1 MSLFFASPALA
12 AIGDA
17 PVNKPGSSTNQNTT
31 STTDTTDNNTTNG
44 GINQVLVTNQAT
56 NSEEEE
62 QCKTDGHELPQDFV
76 DKCLQQNKF
85 LQLIKKIINFFTI
98 GVGVIVTIMIVIGGI
113 QYSLS
118 KGDSG
123 AVASAKKRIVNALLA
138 LLAFIFL
145 RAFLEWIIPGG
156 IF

>member
-1 MSLFFASPALA
+1 
-12 AIGDA
+12 
-17 PVNKPGSSTNQNTT
+17 
-31 STTDTTDNNTTNG
+31 
-44 GINQVLVTNQAT
+44 
-56 NSEEEE
+56 
-62 QCKTDGHELPQDFV
+62 
-76 DKCLQQNKF
+76 
-85 LQLIKKIINFFTI
+85 
-98 GVGVIVTIMIVIGGI
+98 MIVIGGI